1 LMPAPANVAALHL
14 ELRPY
19 FLLHGETL
27 TLKRLTLVHCY
38 APLYTC
44 CAASR
49 RVGDCLPAP
58 PRTARP
64 GRIHCALEST
74 HLQFDCHKACLTVTR
89 PAPFR

>member
-38 APLYTC
+38 APLCTC
-44 CAASR
+44 GAAWR
-49 RVGDCLPAP
+49 RVGDCHPAP
-58 PRTARP
+58 AGDSPDRP
-64 GRIHCALEST
+64 HPLCSGEHAL
-74 HLQFDCHKACLTVTR
+74 AI
-89 PAPFR
+89 